1 MLCEAAALS
10 ATDVAQCQGQLGEPS
25 RPCVPGVF
33 FTGKVERLGQLVRGL
48 RLGELVLGLRSQA
61 AGVRPRNRHVPL
73 RFLSVLEGFGLKKGD
88 SSDVWSA
95 RRASRRLAATARACV
110 GGLGRCGSVDEVF
123 TSPACCPWSL

>member
-1 MLCEAAALS
+1 MHCEAAALS

-73 RFLSVLEGFGLKKGD
+73 RFLSVLEGFGPNFGD
-88 SSDVWSA
+88 SSA